1 MIGFD
6 VFVFSVYFL
15 YYLWNLTF
23 VGKNL
28 AYRLPRMKSV
38 VSIMSTEYPLNE
50 VYSIYIYIYIYLY
63 IYIYIYI
70 YIVNQLRMRF

>member
-50 VYSIYIYIYIYLY
+50 VYSIYIYIYIY
-63 IYIYIYI
+63 I
-70 YIVNQLRMRF
+70 